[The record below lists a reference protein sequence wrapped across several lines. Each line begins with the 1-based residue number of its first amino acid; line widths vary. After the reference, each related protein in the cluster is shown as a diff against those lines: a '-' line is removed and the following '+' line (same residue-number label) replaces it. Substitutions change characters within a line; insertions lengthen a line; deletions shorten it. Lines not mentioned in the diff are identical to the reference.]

1 MSPYSTGFSRDE
13 RRGAFAHTL
22 TDQVGPRAP
31 PDLTPITVTLA
42 TAKQLSGLGYTTL
55 WGLIK
60 DRKLETVHVGRRRLI
75 IFRSLEAL
83 LVPDARKPRLRRRGR
98 PRKMDTLHLKDGS
111 GLETATH
118 QRGGRVDAPR

>member
-1 MSPYSTGFSRDE
+1 MSPCSTGFSRDE

-83 LVPDARKPRLRRRGR
+83 LAPDARKPRLRRRGR
-98 PRKMDTLHLKDGS
+98 PRKTDTLHLKDGS
-111 GLETATH
+111 GLETAT
-118 QRGGRVDAPR
+118 QRRGGRVDAPR

>member
-60 DRKLETVHVGRRRLI
+60 VRKLETVHVGRRWLI

-83 LVPDARKPRLRRRGR
+83 LAPDARKPRLRRRGR
-98 PRKMDTLHLKDGS
+98 PRKTDSLHLRDSS
-111 GLETATH
+111 GLETAT
-118 QRGGRVDAPR
+118 QRRGGRVDAPR